1 MSENAFASC
10 LSEVS
15 SALLPL
21 LRDAKDGDLG
31 FRWSLARIL
40 QPLADELASGNHS
53 PHVEVLRLFEIQ
65 FGLRLALSRF
75 HDGLAFKK
83 QSQSDM
89 QFVEEVTS
97 ADAAITEATRSL
109 LNLPS
114 ATRRRSALCLIKSAY
129 GLSFLDCTAIALL
142 AVVSAS
148 HVAWLRQLYSGR
160 DGVDKK
166 SVLEIANMSLYEFDA
181 LFREERSIVKDGM
194 VSVEGDYSVFVTQ
207 APAFIKVLYGV
218 SLTGEEKDGLRHTV
232 FYTAQ
237 FRSDLHAASRSDGH
251 SASLPSTPSARNAS
265 GAAAAASASGDDS
278 ASSSGEDEVTSAS
291 AVKNSVIGPEDDVTS
306 SGNVP
311 LSAVKASQASRAETL
326 GDDTPSSAGFCES
339 LSPYRFVCNCR
350 VRVVLPPPVYP
361 YFPFRSTDAEFM
373 EEKFEQIS
381 LISRLSSIREE
392 EVASKVTSRRP
403 DP

>member
-1 MSENAFASC
+1 MCGLPLALKTALDAHVCCVFSFTMSENALASC

-15 SALLPL
+15 AALLPL

-40 QPLADELASGNHS
+40 QPLADELASGSHS

-75 HDGLAFKK
+75 HDGLAFRK
-83 QSQSDM
+83 QTEGDM
-89 QFVEEVTS
+89 QFVEEVAC
-97 ADAAITEATRSL
+97 ADAAITHATRGL

-114 ATRRRSALCLIKSAY
+114 VTRRRSALCLIKSAY
-129 GLSFLDCTAIALL
+129 GLSFLECSAVALL

-148 HVAWLRQLYSGR
+148 HVPWLRQLYSGR
-160 DGVDKK
+160 DGVEKK

-181 LFREERSIVKDGM
+181 LFCEERSIVKDGM

-237 FRSDLHAASRSDGH
+237 FRSDLHAASRSDTQ
-251 SASLPSTPSARNAS
+251 STSQPSTPSARNAS
-265 GAAAAASASGDDS
+265 GAAAVASGDDS
-278 ASSSGEDEVTSAS
+278 SSSSGEDEVTSAS
-291 AVKNSVIGPEDDVTS
+291 AAKNSAIDPEGDVAI

-311 LSAVKASQASRAETL
+311 PSAVKASQASRAESL

-339 LSPYRFVCNCR
+339 LSPYRFECNCCAFF
-350 VRVVLPPPVYP
+350 LPPPACP
-361 YFPFRSTDAEFM
+361 YFLFVLQYRC
-373 EEKFEQIS
+373 
-381 LISRLSSIREE
+381 
-392 EVASKVTSRRP
+392 
-403 DP
+403 

>member
-1 MSENAFASC
+1 MSENMSENAFASC

-15 SALLPL
+15 AALLPL

-31 FRWSLARIL
+31 FRWSLARII
-40 QPLADELASGNHS
+40 QPLADELASGSHS

-83 QSQSDM
+83 QSQGDM
-89 QFVEEVTS
+89 QFVEEVTC

-109 LNLPS
+109 LNLP
-114 ATRRRSALCLIKSAY
+114 AAARRRSALCLIKSAY
-129 GLSFLDCTAIALL
+129 GLSFLECTAIALL

-237 FRSDLHAASRSDGH
+237 FRSDLHAASRSDAH

-278 ASSSGEDEVTSAS
+278 SSSSGEDEVTSAS
-291 AVKNSVIGPEDDVTS
+291 AAKSSAIDPEDDVAS
-306 SGNVP
+306 GGNVP
-311 LSAVKASQASRAETL
+311 PSAVKASRAECL

-339 LSPYRFVCNCR
+339 LSPYRFESNCCALCCCCLLL
-350 VRVVLPPPVYP
+350 V
-361 YFPFRSTDAEFM
+361 
-373 EEKFEQIS
+373 
-381 LISRLSSIREE
+381 LISCSAVPMLNSWRKNSSKYR
-392 EVASKVTSRRP
+392 
-403 DP
+403 